1 MANVHKYDDPLIV
14 SEERLKGLTTKKGV
28 PTTWGEAVD
37 LRIGKQNAPFRRNY
51 PMGNYEMQHIK

>member
-14 SEERLKGLTTKKGV
+14 SEERLKGITTKKGV

-37 LRIGKQNAPFRRNY
+37 LRIGKQNAPFRNNY
-51 PMGNYEMQHIK
+51 PMGSYEMQNIK